1 MGDGIRFDG
10 NNSTPVEPGFPH
22 DMETLRD
29 FYRSHVAEVHAVCL
43 RIIRDQQEAEDV
55 VSEVFFELWKKRDR
69 FDAARSTPRTYLLL
83 MARSRAIDR
92 YRSRQ
97 RTGVATTSLSHS
109 TDEPV
114 DLGSSP
120 DDGLIRTEAQ
130 IVARHVLGELDDVK
144 RQVLELVFYEG
155 MSHPE
160 IAEHLGMPLGTV
172 KSHIRRGLV
181 KMREFAEAAGARGS
195 NYEV

>member
-22 DMETLRD
+22 DLETLRD

-43 RIIRDQQEAEDV
+43 RIIKDQQEAEDV

-69 FDAARSTPRTYLLL
+69 FDAARATPRTYLLL

-97 RTGVATTSLSHS
+97 RSGIATTSLSHNA
-109 TDEPV
+109 DEPV
-114 DLGSSP
+114 DAGSSP
-120 DDGLIRTEAQ
+120 DVGLIRCEAKNA
-130 IVARHVLGELDDVK
+130 ARHVLSELDDVK
-144 RQVLELVFYEG
+144 RKVLELVFYEG
-155 MSHPE
+155 LSHPE
-160 IAEHLGMPLGTV
+160 IAEQLGMPLGTV
-172 KSHIRRGLV
+172 KSHVRRGLA
-181 KMREFAEAAGARGS
+181 KLRELAEAAGAGES
-195 NYEV
+195 IHEV